1 MYKPALIA
9 GSISGI
15 LAVIIG
21 AFGAHSLKPL
31 VDANYLSIYE
41 KGVAYQFYHTFALL
55 AVGIIYSFFPFK
67 SVALANTFF
76 ILGIICFS
84 GSLYAMTLLNVK
96 GISIGPAGIITP
108 IGGLFFIAGWIS
120 LLMGILKKA

>member
-9 GSISGI
+9 GALSGM

-21 AFGAHSLKPL
+21 AFGAHGLKPL

-41 KGVAYQFYHTFALL
+41 KGVSYHFYHTFALL
-55 AVGIIYSFFPFK
+55 ATGILYSFFPAK
-67 SVALANTFF
+67 SLVWANMFF
-76 ILGIICFS
+76 ILGILCFS
-84 GSLYAMTLLNVK
+84 GSLYAMVLLNVK
-96 GISIGPAGIITP
+96 GMSIGKLGIITP

-120 LLMGILKKA
+120 LLLGVLKKS